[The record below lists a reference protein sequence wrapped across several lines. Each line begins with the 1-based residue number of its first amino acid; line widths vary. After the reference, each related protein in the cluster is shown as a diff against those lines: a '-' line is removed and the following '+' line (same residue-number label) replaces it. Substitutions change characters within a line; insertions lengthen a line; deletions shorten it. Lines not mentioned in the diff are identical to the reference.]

1 MTRRRRDFVQDYKAW
16 AEQSSA
22 TRRWLRSPAG
32 GDHPL
37 RFRGSA
43 KALPRLGLYAL
54 ALLVIATIVEKL
66 FR

>member
-1 MTRRRRDFVQDYKAW
+1 MTRRRDFVEDYKAW

-37 RFRGSA
+37 RLRGSA
-43 KALPRLGLYAL
+43 RALPRLGLYAL
-54 ALLVIATIVEKL
+54 ALLVIVTLVINL
-66 FR
+66 LR